1 MADNLSFINWG
12 FKPTTT
18 IPEDGDYWLI
28 MGYHID
34 GDSEYS
40 TYWIQSKEYYPVIDD
55 ASLSEIL
62 EENYGG
68 EVEIQGRIF
77 LLWGGENAWRLSSYK
92 GITLEQKEFLHS
104 CSIY

>member
-1 MADNLSFINWG
+1 MADNLSFVNWG
-12 FKPTTT
+12 FKP
-18 IPEDGDYWLI
+18 PETVSQDRDNWLI

-34 GDSEYS
+34 GDSEYP

-62 EENYGG
+62 EENYGC
-68 EVEIQGRIF
+68 EVEIQGRYF